1 MAKQELLEVALDNAE
16 VLIDQYIDNEVVK
29 EIPVLGT
36 ALKLVKAATDIRDRM
51 FAAKIAKFLS
61 ALNSVSEEQKEKLRN
76 KMKNQPEEVNKVGEV
91 ILFTLDRL
99 SDLNKPVIISK
110 LFLAYVDGYLKGNDF
125 RRIVEAVDIAF
136 IDDLSKFFSIH
147 NPPKKSQEPYLR
159 YLARTGLTEVVAGK
173 TFDDAGELYYELT
186 KLGTKALNAYR
197 HGTKL
202 IS

>member
-1 MAKQELLEVALDNAE
+1 MAKKELLEVALDNAE
-16 VLIDQYIDNEVVK
+16 VLIDQYLDNEVVK
-29 EIPVLGT
+29 EIPLLGT

-51 FAAKIAKFLS
+51 FAAKIAKFLG
-61 ALNSVSEEQKEKLRN
+61 ALNSISEEQKEKLQD
-76 KMKNQPEEVNKVGEV
+76 KMKNEPEEVNKVGEV
-91 ILFTLDRL
+91 VLFTLDRL
-99 SDLNKPVIISK
+99 SDLNKPVIIAK
-110 LFLAYVDGYLKGNDF
+110 VFLAYIDGYLKGNDF

-147 NPPKKSQEPYLR
+147 TPPKNSQEPYLR
-159 YLARTGLTEVVAGK
+159 YLTRTGLTEVVAGK

-202 IS
+202 IR